1 MTIVPFTPDTFL
13 SVLRR
18 QLAQEG
24 VRLSLLT
31 LEERHH
37 RGAMTSVLRNPASAS
52 PHDPDL
58 MRS

>member
-13 SVLRR
+13 DVLRR
-18 QLAQEG
+18 QLSQLF
-24 VRLSLLT
+24 RLSLLT

-37 RGAMTSVLRNPASAS
+37 RGAMTSVLRNPESAS
-52 PHDPDL
+52 PHDLEL